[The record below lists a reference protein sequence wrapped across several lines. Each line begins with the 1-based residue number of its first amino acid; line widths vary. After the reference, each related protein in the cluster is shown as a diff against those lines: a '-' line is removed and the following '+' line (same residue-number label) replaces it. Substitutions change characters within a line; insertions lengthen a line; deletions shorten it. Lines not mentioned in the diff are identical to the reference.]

1 MPPLITTMY
10 VLLFKCYGDI
20 QQMEE
25 SKIKSNTE
33 LIKKAHEKEEIRVI
47 VKYKK
52 KDKLLSYKELQIKDN
67 LIQKEEVV
75 EKHGGTVVKHLPIID
90 SSVVF
95 IKSKDIEKLKED
107 IDVEYIEIDQLVYP
121 LEVISPENITSF
133 SEIVTWAVERVN
145 ALEYHQ
151 ITKGNGIKIAIID
164 SGANVNHPDL
174 INNIKT
180 GYNFIDNN
188 YDVSDDCDH
197 GTCVSGVI
205 AAESNDFGMLGI
217 APQSFIYPLKVM
229 HKISGNRCS
238 GYSSDIVQAIE
249 WSIENNMDIINL
261 SLGSPSQLYSV
272 GIALDAAYDAGI
284 LIVAAAGNDGT
295 KSTCDDDDCV
305 HYPAKYDSA
314 IAVAAMT
321 WTDTIASYSSRGP
334 EVELTAPGTS
344 VYTTASNGEYRW
356 FSGTSCAA
364 PIISGVAALLM
375 AKYPEKTNVEIRE
388 KLIEIC
394 TDLCEVG
401 RDVSSG
407 YGIPVLSLEEE
418 SRVIEVVIES
428 PHPYPDNYDNTWSFE
443 KPDAKTMSVHFVD
456 ICTEKYFDYI
466 YLYDK
471 NNQEIAKYEGTHN
484 DLWSQQINGNIVK
497 IRLTSDGSI
506 TKYGFKIDKI
516 KVTFD
521 EEPPCVPNWQCR
533 LPLDGYETD
542 TNNCGQPDRYNI
554 DCEPEPPC
562 VPNWQCRLPLDGYET
577 DINNCGQP
585 DRYNVD
591 CEPETGIIAESP
603 HPYPPSYRNTWVIE
617 QPGASQIRLHFSEIE
632 IAIVDTL
639 SVSWDYR
646 RDYPD
651 EGWTQWYFADEVEI
665 SLIASYNGGN
675 AFGFVVDQIET
686 IYD

>member
-1 MPPLITTMY
+1 MPPLIITMY

-25 SKIKSNTE
+25 SKIKFNNE
-33 LIKKAHEKEEIRVI
+33 LIKKVHEKEEIRVI

-52 KDKLLSYKELQIKDN
+52 KDKLLNYKELQIKDN

-75 EKHGGTVVKHLPIID
+75 KKYGGTVIKHLPIID

-95 IKSKDIEKLKED
+95 IKRKDIEKLKEN

-121 LEVISPENITSF
+121 LEVISPENIVSF

-151 ITKGNGIKIAIID
+151 ITKGNGIKIAVID
-164 SGANVNHPDL
+164 SGVNVNHPDL

-188 YDVSDDCDH
+188 YDVNDDCDH
-197 GTCVSGVI
+197 GTCVSGLI

-217 APQSFIYPLKVM
+217 APESFIYPLKVL
-229 HKISGNRCS
+229 HKVDGNRCS
-238 GYSSDIVQAIE
+238 GYISDVVQAIE
-249 WSIENNMDIINL
+249 WSIENNMDIINM
-261 SLGSPSQLYSV
+261 SLGSSSQLHSV
-272 GIALDAAYDAGI
+272 EIALDMAYDAGI
-284 LIVAAAGNDGT
+284 LIVASAGNDGN
-295 KSTCDDDDCV
+295 KSICDDNDCV
-305 HYPAKYDSA
+305 CYPASYDSV
-314 IAVAAMT
+314 IAVSAMT
-321 WTDTIASYSSRGP
+321 RTDTIASYSSRGP
-334 EVELTAPGTS
+334 EIELTAPGTS

-394 TDLCEVG
+394 MDLGQEG
-401 RDVSSG
+401 RDILSG
-407 YGIPVLSLEEE
+407 YGIPVLSLE
-418 SRVIEVVIES
+418 
-428 PHPYPDNYDNTWSFE
+428 
-443 KPDAKTMSVHFVD
+443 
-456 ICTEKYFDYI
+456 
-466 YLYDK
+466 
-471 NNQEIAKYEGTHN
+471 
-484 DLWSQQINGNIVK
+484 
-497 IRLTSDGSI
+497 
-506 TKYGFKIDKI
+506 
-516 KVTFD
+516 
-521 EEPPCVPNWQCR
+521 
-533 LPLDGYETD
+533 
-542 TNNCGQPDRYNI
+542 
-554 DCEPEPPC
+554 EPPC

-591 CEPETGIIAESP
+591 CEPEQEPGIIEVVIESPHPYPNYYDNMWSFEKPDAKTMSVHFSEICTEEYFDSVYLYDKNDQEIAKYDGIHNDLWSQQINCNVVKIRLTSDGSINEYGFKIDKIKVTFDEEPPCVPNWQCRLPLDGYETDINNCGQPDRYNVDCEPTIEIIAESP

-617 QPGASQIRLHFSEIE
+617 QPGASQIRLHFSKIE
-632 IAIVDTL
+632 IAIVDIL
-639 SVSWDYR
+639 SVSWDFYK
-646 RDYPD
+646 DYPD
-651 EGWTQWYFADEVEI
+651 EGWTKWYFTDKVKI

-675 AFGFVVDQIET
+675 VFGFVVDQIET
-686 IYD
+686 I